1 MDTQK
6 QQYVTP
12 IRLSAVTDKTGSI
25 SAEIVFSAETDPE
38 KQLALVAKVVF
49 AMHEERGI
57 KTATLIEE
65 PAVAPITADLEFV
78 AWIEKDNSVKSWFS
92 GAALESEKGALFR
105 ACVNAW
111 LAKTPQFKM
120 EDVIAATVG
129 AGMERAQK
137 ITDNA
142 LGIPLTMIALAT
154 MSAPFGQRAPGVAG
168 AIAFSA
174 CSQLPRK
181 SRFFLGARLI
191 LDAIFRK

>member
-1 MDTQK
+1 MATQK

-12 IRLSAVTDKTGSI
+12 IRLSAKTDKTGSI

-49 AMHEERGI
+49 AMHEAHGI
-57 KTATLIEE
+57 KTATLFEE
-65 PAVAPITADLEFV
+65 KQDAAPILSGTRLN
-78 AWIEKDNSVKSWFS
+78 AWIEKDNSVKAWFS

-111 LAKTPQFKM
+111 LAKTPQFKV

-129 AGMERAQK
+129 AGVERAQK

-142 LGIPLTMIALAT
+142 SGIPLAAIALAA
-154 MSAPFGQRAPGVAG
+154 MSAPFGQRA
-168 AIAFSA
+168 
-174 CSQLPRK
+174 
-181 SRFFLGARLI
+181 
-191 LDAIFRK
+191 